1 MSSQLLPGLRVLL
14 LEDEPRDAEL
24 VLHAVRGV
32 APQSAVQLVDNR
44 TAFIRALDDFVPD
57 VILSDH
63 SVADFNVLDAFRLAQ
78 SRAPGSPFILV
89 SGEFDQLASEC
100 LQAGAADFVPK
111 SELTR
116 LAPAIAAAL
125 ALRAPL
131 RSLSRR
137 QRQVLQLL
145 ATGRSSR
152 EIALGLHLSIK
163 TVETHR
169 AQLMTRLDIHDLAG
183 LVRYAVRVGI
193 VSSGQGS
200 D

>member
-1 MSSQLLPGLRVLL
+1 LL
-14 LEDEPRDAEL
+14 LEDDPRDAEL
-24 VLHAVRGV
+24 IVHAVQDA
-32 APQSAVQLVDNR
+32 APDSVVRLVDSR
-44 TAFIRALDDFVPD
+44 TEFGRILDEFVPQ

-63 SVADFNVLDAFRLAQ
+63 AVADFNVLDAFRLAQ

-89 SGEFDQLASEC
+89 SGLFEQQAAEC

-111 SELTR
+111 SELSR
-116 LAPAIAAAL
+116 LKPVMASAL
-125 ALRAPL
+125 SLRAPL

-145 ATGRSSR
+145 ATGCSTR

-169 AQLMTRLDIHDLAG
+169 AQLMSRLDIHDLPG

-193 VSSGQGS
+193 VSAGQGS